1 MFMIGGRSTLKG
13 AMENGLQPK
22 RKDFSITTG
31 ASRFENS
38 IPTSQASLKETSDHA
53 TSKIDSKKS
62 KNHTLIIIINQYSI
76 LIIIVTTNYH

>member
-31 ASRFENS
+31 ASRFENL

-53 TSKIDSKKS
+53 TSKTDSKKS
-62 KNHTLIIIINQYSI
+62 KNHTLIIINHYLI
-76 LIIIVTTNYH
+76 LIIIVTFNYH